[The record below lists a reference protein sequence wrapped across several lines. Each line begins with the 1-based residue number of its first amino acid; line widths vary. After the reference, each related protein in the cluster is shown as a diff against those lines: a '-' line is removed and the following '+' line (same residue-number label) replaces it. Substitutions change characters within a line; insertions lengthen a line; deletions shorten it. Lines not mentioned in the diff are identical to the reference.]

1 MAFTTRKDLLQKV
14 HSNDQQAW
22 NDFVEYYTPLIQLC
36 AKDFSLTQQESEELR
51 QIVCLAVFKK
61 DLTGQYDETKGRF
74 RTFLRKV
81 ISNAAI
87 DIIRKRKPT
96 LPIED
101 ASQIPEETEDKFE
114 EKWRKFIYEK
124 ALQVLRQ
131 NCDNVTYMAFDL
143 YVRKEMPVM
152 DVARTLNIS
161 EDQVFQAKS
170 RSLKRLKDIIYRLEK
185 SEDIWGE
192 GEEEGKAQPTANDTP
207 GK

>member
-143 YVRKEMPVM
+143 YVRKEMPVK
-152 DVARTLNIS
+152 DVARALNIS

>member
-1 MAFTTRKDLLQKV
+1 MAFTTRKDLLQDV
-14 HSNDQQAW
+14 HNNDQQAW
-22 NDFVEYYTPLIQLC
+22 NDFVEYYTPLIMLC

-61 DLTGQYDETKGRF
+61 DLTGQYDETKGHF
-74 RTFLRKV
+74 RTFIRKV
-81 ISNAAI
+81 ISNNAI

-96 LPIED
+96 LPIEN

-114 EKWRKFIYEK
+114 ERWRKFIYEK

-143 YVRKEMPVM
+143 YVRKEMPVKE
-152 DVARTLNIS
+152 VARTLKIS

-170 RSLKRLKDIIYRLEK
+170 RSLKRLKEIIYRLEK
-185 SEDIWGE
+185 SEGIWGE
-192 GEEEGKAQPTANDTP
+192 GERGNTP
-207 GK
+207 EVSGQ